1 MTITYT
7 NANGESLT
15 LRQRRP
21 YFLQRANGTGD
32 VRQTVTTFKAP
43 DQDGAFFISGS
54 LEMRNILLEGTII
67 GDTLDETHEARKRLL
82 RVFTP
87 KLKGTLFYRGARI
100 PCIVEEAGFM
110 ATESARS
117 PAFFISLL
125 CPSPFFEALDE
136 LRVELASWI
145 SMFSFAL
152 EIPTTG
158 IEFGLR
164 QPSQIITVENPGDVP
179 CGCTISFKALGT
191 LTNPELMN
199 VDTGEVFRLLRT
211 MPAGEEL
218 RVFTQFAGK
227 RVVRIVNGVETNAF
241 SFMDTTSTFFQL
253 APGENT
259 LRYAAASNMDLLEVS
274 VFYRPLYLG
283 V

>member
-1 MTITYT
+1 M
-7 NANGESLT
+7 
-15 LRQRRP
+15 
-21 YFLQRANGTGD
+21 FL
-32 VRQTVTTFKAP
+32 V
-43 DQDGAFFISGS
+43 
-54 LEMRNILLEGTII
+54 
-67 GDTLDETHEARKRLL
+67 LL
-82 RVFTP
+82 R
-87 KLKGTLFYRGARI
+87 
-100 PCIVEEAGFM
+100 
-110 ATESARS
+110 
-117 PAFFISLL
+117 IS
-125 CPSPFFEALDE
+125 
-136 LRVELASWI
+136 I
-145 SMFSFAL
+145 SFAL
-152 EIPTTG
+152 EIPASG
-158 IEFGLR
+158 IEFAFR

-179 CGCTISFKALGT
+179 CGCTILFKALGT